1 MDRQS
6 GPFRLE
12 IEFIGVVQD
21 YTHKEK
27 FAYEAYSLP
36 IYNTNIL

>member
-12 IEFIGVVQD
+12 VDFIGVVQD
-21 YTHKEK
+21 HTHKEK
-27 FAYEAYSLP
+27 FAYESYNLP